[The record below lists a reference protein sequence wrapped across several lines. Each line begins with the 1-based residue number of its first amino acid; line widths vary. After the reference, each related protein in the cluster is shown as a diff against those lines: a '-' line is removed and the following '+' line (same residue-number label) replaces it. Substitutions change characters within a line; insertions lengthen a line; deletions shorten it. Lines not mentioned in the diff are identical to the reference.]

1 MKALAILIASLTMGC
16 GSNGTPRFTAT
27 SPDVPPEDTGTV
39 ALSGGVTATAGVY
52 ALGTTESGDTWRF
65 ALFGAPFTFVV
76 NVSGDALTTGT
87 FTNTNSN
94 IARGLAVDLD
104 GGAVWMESFDVAAK
118 GAERGDFALTI
129 TSTGPSELVDTA
141 TEWSSPHGSLSV
153 TLPPGEG
160 NASTADVS
168 AIATF

>member
-1 MKALAILIASLTMGC
+1 MKALALLIASLTMGC
-16 GSNGTPRFTAT
+16 GSDGTPRPITT
-27 SPDVPPEDTGTV
+27 SPSILPEDTGTV
-39 ALSGGVTATAGVY
+39 ALSGGVTTTAGVY
-52 ALGTTESGDTWRF
+52 SLGTTESADTWRF

-76 NVSGDALTTGT
+76 NVSGDALTTGA